1 MATGRLLVGNVQF
14 KITTLLI
21 DDGNVHD
28 NAYIRRK
35 ESLNLSVKMLYS
47 GFYFEFVKITVNQ
60 YSNYNFI

>member
-14 KITTLLI
+14 KITTLLG

-35 ESLNLSVKMLYS
+35 ESLNLSGKVYR
-47 GFYFEFVKITVNQ
+47 F
-60 YSNYNFI
+60 